1 MKSQPDILAEN
12 KKIRKARLMVDLTCS
27 MLAQSELTQVE
38 MMNLIRA
45 TRFTVLQLFPGKDN
59 TFDLI
64 YKPRLERIMNERLK
78 SN

>member
-1 MKSQPDILAEN
+1 MKLQPDILAEN
-12 KKIRKARLMVDLTCS
+12 KKIRKARLMVDLACS

-45 TRFTVLQLFPGKDN
+45 TRITVLQLFPGKDN

-64 YKPRLERIMNERLK
+64 YKPRLERIMNERLN

>member
-1 MKSQPDILAEN
+1 MISQPDILAEN
-12 KKIRKARLMVDLTCS
+12 KKIRKARLMVDLACS
-27 MLAQSELTQVE
+27 MLAQSELTQFE
-38 MMNLIRA
+38 MINLIRA
-45 TRFTVLQLFPGKDN
+45 TRFTVLQLFPDKDS

>member
-12 KKIRKARLMVDLTCS
+12 KKIRKARLMVDLACS
-27 MLAQSELTQVE
+27 MLAQSELTQFE
-38 MMNLIRA
+38 MINLIRA
-45 TRFTVLQLFPGKDN
+45 TRFTVLQLFPDKDS

>member
-1 MKSQPDILAEN
+1 MKSQPDIIAEN
-12 KKIRKARLMVDLTCS
+12 KKIRKARLMVDLACS
-27 MLAQSELTQVE
+27 MLAQSELTQFE
-38 MMNLIRA
+38 MINLIRA
-45 TRFTVLQLFPGKDN
+45 TRFTVLQLFPDKDS